1 MLLIESSLTWNMIT
15 RTNSN
20 SEKPV
25 GLDDE
30 TSSHHREWLAQSSR
44 SDLKFPTM
52 GWKMKRLMI
61 SLLVILTAAIAVN
74 AQTFRGAINGTVTDP
89 SGAVVPSAR
98 VKAVE
103 VATGVERSTVTTSD
117 GQFAIQDIP

>member
-1 MLLIESSLTWNMIT
+1 
-15 RTNSN
+15 
-20 SEKPV
+20 
-25 GLDDE
+25 
-30 TSSHHREWLAQSSR
+30 
-44 SDLKFPTM
+44 M
-52 GWKMKRLMI
+52 GWKMKRLII
-61 SLLVILTAAIAVN
+61 SLLIILTAAIAVN

-117 GQFAIQDIP
+117 GQFAIQDMPLGL